1 MTALG
6 ADCTALC
13 SVNSV
18 AVKEVSLQPCA
29 GIAFSKWA
37 DFGRRGLNIA
47 FSDQVFIS
55 LCSINMAD
63 GLHAGTTSKSCN
75 A

>member
-1 MTALG
+1 MTASG

-47 FSDQVFIS
+47 FSDQVFS
-55 LCSINMAD
+55 LCSISMAD
-63 GLHAGTTSKSCN
+63 GLHAGTTSKSRD